1 VNGEGGL
8 DLPLRLRRAARGLAY
23 MLVSVPLGV
32 LSAAGVLL
40 AAVGA
45 ALSVVWIG
53 VPIFHAAVAVCRWT
67 ADRDRRAANALLGA
81 HIPPLILR
89 RDDEPDA
96 APARPW
102 LDVLADRQL
111 TRMLTLCAIKLP
123 VALAMLAVAA
133 VAVGA
138 TLGLVLLGLKGI
150 AGIGAPVFLGPVKTN
165 AGGGLL
171 MCLFAVP
178 VGVLA
183 VAALG
188 SGGTILRTL
197 ARSLLLAPQR
207 AGNEPVREMLAES
220 LGDRTLSIAYWLPDR
235 EIFVDE
241 TGREVA
247 LPEPGSGRAWTAV
260 DRDGQRVAAILHA
273 AELDAGHELV
283 DAAAAAAA
291 LALDNERLKADLR
304 ARVEDL
310 RVSRVRI
317 VEAAD
322 AARRR
327 IERDLHDGAQQ
338 HLVSLAL
345 DLRMLKAQLRE
356 AELKG
361 QVDELIEK
369 LAVALDELRELARG
383 IHPVV
388 LTAQGL
394 GPAVRALADRSPI
407 PVAADVD
414 VGEERL
420 PPAIEA
426 AAYFVVG
433 EALTNVGKYAE
444 AERAEVT
451 IRRTAGEVVV
461 VVRDDGVGGADLRA
475 GSGLRGLDDRLAALD
490 GTLRVESPRGAGTR
504 VEARIP
510 FRADSG
516 AAPRAAAPVGA
527 EAPR

>member
-1 VNGEGGL
+1 MTGEDGL

-32 LSAAGVLL
+32 LSAAAVLL

-53 VPIFHAAVAVCRWT
+53 IPVFRAAIAACRWT
-67 ADRDRRAANALLGA
+67 ADRDRRAANSLLGA
-81 HIPPLILR
+81 HIPPVSLR
-89 RDDEPDA
+89 RDDPDA
-96 APARPW
+96 SPGRPV
-102 LDVLADRQL
+102 LDALADRQL

-123 VALAMLAVAA
+123 VALAMLALAVVAA
-133 VAVGA
+133 GA
-138 TLGLVLLGLKGI
+138 TLGLVLLGIKGI
-150 AGIGAPVFLGPVKTN
+150 AGLGDPVYLGPVKTN
-165 AGGGLL
+165 VGGGLL

-178 VGVLA
+178 VGVLT

-188 SGGTILRTL
+188 TGGTILRTL
-197 ARSLLLAPQR
+197 VRSLLLAPQT

-260 DRDGQRVAAILHA
+260 ERDGRRVAAILHA
-273 AELDAGHELV
+273 AELDTGRELV

-291 LALDNERLKADLR
+291 LALDNERLKADLH

-345 DLRMLKAQLRE
+345 DLRMLKAELRE

-361 QVDELIEK
+361 QVDALIEK

-407 PVAADVD
+407 PVDAHVE
-414 VGEERL
+414 VGDERL

-433 EALTNVGKYAE
+433 EALTNVGKYAQ
-444 AERAEVT
+444 AVRAEVT
-451 IRRTAGEVVV
+451 VRRTTHEVVV
-461 VVRDDGVGGADLRA
+461 VVSDDGVGGADLRA

-490 GTLRVESPRGAGTR
+490 GSLRVESPRGGGTR

-510 FRADSG
+510 YGAGTGAGARA
-516 AAPRAAAPVGA
+516 PAPVGV